1 MKPIFERPPT
11 RVAEQNA
18 SGLWTTRPWG
28 REELYRYITEVL
40 HRKPTEQDY
49 ANCSIERR
57 E

>member
-1 MKPIFERPPT
+1 MKQIFERPPT